1 MVDRI
6 NGATDSSTL
15 RVYANSERMRILA
28 VLRKIGPCNVGMIS
42 DKIGLAPGSVSYH
55 LKRLS
60 AAGLITKCEGK
71 GDKRQSW
78 WTITPLPLGPL
89 EEFDDG
95 AEDTDLLAVRRASSQ
110 SYFAAYSRYLDKF
123 DDYDDCWHGAEL
135 GFDTVLHLN
144 SDELFRLGEE
154 LEAVIERWA
163 NSPKESEGKNKK
175 AVAVTLRGFP
185 WIP

>member
-6 NGATDSSTL
+6 NEATDSSAL
-15 RVYANSERMRILA
+15 RVYANSERMRVLA
-28 VLRKIGPCNVGMIS
+28 VLRNIGPCNVGMIS

-60 AAGLITKCEGK
+60 AAGLITKCESK

-95 AEDTDLLAVRRASSQ
+95 AEDADLLAVRRASSQ
-110 SYFAAYSRYLDKF
+110 SYYAAYSRYLDKF

-144 SDELFRLGEE
+144 SDELLRLGEE
-154 LEAVIERWA
+154 LEAVVKRWA
-163 NSPKESEGKNKK
+163 NSPKEPEGKNKK

>member
-1 MVDRI
+1 MDH
-6 NGATDSSTL
+6 
-15 RVYANSERMRILA
+15 Y
-28 VLRKIGPCNVGMIS
+28 P
-42 DKIGLAPGSVSYH
+42 
-55 LKRLS
+55 
-60 AAGLITKCEGK
+60 
-71 GDKRQSW
+71 
-78 WTITPLPLGPL
+78 PLPLGPL

-175 AVAVTLRGFP
+175 AIAVTLRGFP